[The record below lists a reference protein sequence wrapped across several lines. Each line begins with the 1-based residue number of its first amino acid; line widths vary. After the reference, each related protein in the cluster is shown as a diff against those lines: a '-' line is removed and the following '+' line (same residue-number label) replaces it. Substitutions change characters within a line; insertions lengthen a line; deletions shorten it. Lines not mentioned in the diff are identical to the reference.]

1 MKSGI
6 QNSTFRLA
14 FCAVTAALEVVLMMI
29 TGVVPVGTYAFPC
42 FAGALTLAIVI
53 EYGWKWAL
61 GVFGVAAVLSALFAA
76 DKEAVLYFIAIFGYY
91 PILKNPIERRIKN
104 RIVQYVMKLAV
115 FNAAAVSSFYIATM
129 LLSVKAEEFTLFG
142 IYMPL
147 LFLIFGN
154 VFFLLY
160 DTALTLYV
168 GVYVRNLRQ
177 KLFGKFK

>member
-104 RIVQYVMKLAV
+104 RIVQYEEQIKDHQ
-115 FNAAAVSSFYIATM
+115 NTISFLQRRKKE
-129 LLSVKAEEFTLFG
+129 LLKE
-142 IYMPL
+142 
-147 LFLIFGN
+147 
-154 VFFLLY
+154 
-160 DTALTLYV
+160 
-168 GVYVRNLRQ
+168 LR
-177 KLFGKFK
+177 KDDS